1 MNFKIILVAVL
12 ACLALLFVAQNIEV
26 ISVRFLFW
34 EISMSRAVL
43 MLFSLLAGFII
54 GWFTNSYLS
63 YRKEKRE
70 VQNIVNK

>member
-1 MNFKIILVAVL
+1 MNFKIILVTVL

-34 EISMSRAVL
+34 EISMSRAAL
-43 MLFSLLAGFII
+43 ILFSLLAGFII
-54 GWFTNSYLS
+54 GWFANSYLS

>member
-1 MNFKIILVAVL
+1 MNFKIILVTVL

-34 EISMSRAVL
+34 EISMSRAAL
-43 MLFSLLAGFII
+43 TLFSLLAGFII
-54 GWFTNSYLS
+54 GWFANSYLS

-70 VQNIVNK
+70 VHNIVNK

>member
-1 MNFKIILVAVL
+1 MNFKIILVTVL

-34 EISMSRAVL
+34 EISMSRAAL
-43 MLFSLLAGFII
+43 ILFSLLAGFII
-54 GWFTNSYLS
+54 GWFANSYLS

-70 VQNIVNK
+70 VHNIVNK